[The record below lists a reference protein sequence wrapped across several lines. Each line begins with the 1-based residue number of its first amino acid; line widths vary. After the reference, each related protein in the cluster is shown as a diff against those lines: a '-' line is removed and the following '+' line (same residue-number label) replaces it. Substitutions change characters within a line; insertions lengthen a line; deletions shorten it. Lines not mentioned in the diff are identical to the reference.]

1 MNDRNFNSHVQAYDN
16 FRTEQMWR
24 ETDRQIKLQNQA
36 INLELARYH
45 LNNTVD
51 YLIRNDWNQ
60 PRQVVYE
67 TRHLYFEPSWEL
79 FYVKIIAWN

>member
-1 MNDRNFNSHVQAYDN
+1 MNDRNFNSHVQRYDN

-24 ETDRQIKLQNQA
+24 ETDRQIELQNRA

-51 YLIRNDWNQ
+51 YYIKNDWGQ
-60 PRQVVYE
+60 PRRSVYE
-67 TRHLYFEPSWEL
+67 LRSVYFEPSWEL